1 MYIKILKLNIKNG
14 SNVLKD
20 YDLDLKTKKIQGIMF
35 KTAEV
40 NPNDKITMKVK
51 AETIIENLNADIF
64 TCNAGYV
71 APNDRFF
78 TLFPKVDDI
87 QNHKLNIEYKQNE
100 TIEDKEINLILL
112 LEEDENYK
120 NTIRR

>member
-20 YDLDLKTKKIQGIMF
+20 YDLDLKTKKIQGIML
-35 KTAEV
+35 KTVEV
-40 NPNDKITMKVK
+40 GSSDKITLKIK
-51 AETIIENLNADIF
+51 AETIIEDLTSDIF

-87 QNHKLNIEYKQNE
+87 QNHKLNIEYKQNGN
-100 TIEDKEINLILL
+100 IEDKEINLILL